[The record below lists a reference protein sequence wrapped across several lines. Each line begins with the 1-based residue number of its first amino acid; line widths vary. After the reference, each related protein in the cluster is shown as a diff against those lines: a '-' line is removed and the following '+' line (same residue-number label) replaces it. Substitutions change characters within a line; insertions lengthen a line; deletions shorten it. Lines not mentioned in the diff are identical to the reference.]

1 MSSVYPIKFGEKY
14 TLLDLIGV
22 GGVAEVFRGKLT
34 GDKGFEKLIVIKK
47 LLAEHVEDQEMVEIF
62 IGEAKLAALLQHE
75 NIAATYDFGD
85 IDGEYFLAMEYLFG
99 KNLHSF
105 MARAKQHQDHF
116 RLEHALAVASRICEG
131 MDYAHHLR
139 DLQNKPLNIV
149 HRDLTPHNIFIT
161 YDGKVKILD
170 FGVAKAELFDN
181 RTREG
186 VVKGKISYMSP
197 ERLSGEQI
205 DARSD
210 IFSIG
215 ILLYEMISKQRMY
228 RGDTAELIRKCIS
241 VDYQNLG
248 EILPNLRPEV
258 YAILDKALAIDVEQ
272 RYQSCARMHS
282 DIEDL
287 LFQMQA
293 RADARFLKQS
303 IQALFAEEYA
313 AEQLKASTALQA
325 ELDGR
330 VLGHREKTDISIPRK
345 PATEINSLPE
355 DRTQVLPK
363 ATRFWITGRGWAVRK
378 YRQLALHLQHY
389 QSVLMNSQLNRRVVL
404 IALACFVG
412 FIVVLASFMSDEEP
426 VVVTQPEPVLQQSN
440 DEQEAVAGQPV
451 KDDTEQVQEAPE
463 PEARAAV
470 EAVEVKSSAD
480 PAVAQTGPALG
491 EAGPA
496 TAAER
501 NEDAV
506 RAPEY
511 QGPPVA
517 DTVLPSGATKL
528 PVLKEQ
534 HKKVKSDSVDQSQPA
549 APLPGGDR
557 GADSA
562 VARAAAPF
570 GEQQTAAQPVDIA
583 TQTLRFDAAAPS
595 AEHQADAVS
604 GLHKKAAAALQ
615 AEHLLWPA
623 QDSAYS
629 YYQEILRLNPED
641 HVAKDGLRLIGD
653 RYSVLAEEAL
663 STQRFSEA
671 DGYVNSGLSVVPD
684 YQRLLA
690 TRKRIEEERAR
701 SISELAA
708 KADQCLAEDKLTT
721 PEGDSAYF
729 YYNEIFRIDPE
740 SPLVLEG
747 FSDIAERYATLGDE
761 AYRDFNFEMA
771 QIYVE
776 RGLRIMPNH
785 YYLLSLKKD
794 LERGSTERYMHS
806 LKKNFNKLFSE

>member
-47 LLAEHVEDQEMVEIF
+47 LLAEHVADQEMVEIF

-181 RTREG
+181 KTREG

-241 VDYQNLG
+241 VDYQNLD
-248 EILPNLRPEV
+248 EIVPNLRPEV

-313 AEQLKASTALQA
+313 AEQLKSSTALQA

-378 YRQLALHLQHY
+378 YRELALHLQHY
-389 QSVLMNSQLNRRVVL
+389 QSALMKSQLNRRMVL

-440 DEQEAVAGQPV
+440 DAQEALAGQPV

-463 PEARAAV
+463 REARPAA

-480 PAVAQTGPALG
+480 PAA
-491 EAGPA
+491 
-496 TAAER
+496 AAER

-506 RAPEY
+506 QAPEY
-511 QGPPVA
+511 QSPPEA
-517 DTVLPSGATKL
+517 DTVLPLEATKL
-528 PVLKEQ
+528 LVLKEQ

-549 APLPGGDR
+549 APFPGGGR
-557 GADSA
+557 GADTA
-562 VARAAAPF
+562 VARPAAPF

-595 AEHQADAVS
+595 AEKQPGAVA
-604 GLHKKAAAALQ
+604 GLHEKAAAALQ
-615 AEHLLWPA
+615 GDHLLWPT

-663 STQRFSEA
+663 NAQRFSEA

-690 TRKRIEEERAR
+690 TRKRIKEERAR
-701 SISELAA
+701 RISELAA
-708 KADQCLAEDKLTT
+708 KADQSLAEDKLTT

-747 FSDIAERYATLGDE
+747 FADIAERYATLGDE
-761 AYRDFNFEMA
+761 AYRGFNFEMA